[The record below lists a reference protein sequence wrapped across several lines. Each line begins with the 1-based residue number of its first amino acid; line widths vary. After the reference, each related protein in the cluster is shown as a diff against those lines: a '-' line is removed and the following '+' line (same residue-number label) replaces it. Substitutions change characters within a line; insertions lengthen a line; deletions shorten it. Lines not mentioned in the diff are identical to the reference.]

1 MPERGPSLHTLA
13 LRFSVLLGLVAQ
25 AAWIYA
31 RYWAHERGFAR
42 AQEGAIAT
50 AMQRFAVRFVR
61 IAVAY
66 KGGLIKLGQVA
77 SLRVDVLPEEVSAE
91 LAKLQ
96 DRVDAHPLSEIR
108 AQIERELGGP
118 LEANFASFSEQAIA
132 AASLGQVHEATL
144 PSGERVAVKVLYPGV
159 ERSVAVDLAAA
170 RVGLWLFDFVT
181 VADLDQVYA
190 QVRDSIRGEMD
201 YIAEGRAAEEVARN
215 LAADPELAK
224 RTRVPAIHWE
234 ATRRRVLCMEFVEGV
249 KINDREA
256 LAARGIDSRELA
268 VWAARAF
275 LHQMFRDG
283 FFHCDPHPGNLVVD
297 ASGRLGILDFGM
309 HQRLDARV
317 LTMLRETLLATVA
330 RDPLRYARAL
340 ANAGMIRSADL
351 ATVEEIARI
360 SFDPKYFN
368 LTPKE
373 LAQIDLGAYVTRMR
387 AQLKRVKSFQIPDG
401 LVLWSRAF
409 GLLLGLVSE
418 LAPGI
423 RPMDVVGP
431 YVIRFLGAPPSSR
444 APRDERREPI
454 ARAAR

>member
-1 MPERGPSLHTLA
+1 M
-13 LRFSVLLGLVAQ
+13 
-25 AAWIYA
+25 
-31 RYWAHERGFAR
+31 
-42 AQEGAIAT
+42 
-50 AMQRFAVRFVR
+50 
-61 IAVAY
+61 
-66 KGGLIKLGQVA
+66 
-77 SLRVDVLPEEVSAE
+77 
-91 LAKLQ
+91 Q
-96 DRVDAHPLSEIR
+96 DRVDAHPLTEIR

>member
-1 MPERGPSLHTLA
+1 
-13 LRFSVLLGLVAQ
+13 
-25 AAWIYA
+25 
-31 RYWAHERGFAR
+31 
-42 AQEGAIAT
+42 
-50 AMQRFAVRFVR
+50 VR
-61 IAVAY
+61 IAIEY

-96 DRVDAHPLSEIR
+96 DRVDAHPLDEIR
-108 AQIERELGGP
+108 AQVERELGGR
-118 LEANFASFSEQAIA
+118 LETLFASFSERAIA
-132 AASLGQVHEATL
+132 AASLGQVHEARL
-144 PSGERVAVKVLYPGV
+144 ASGERVAVKVLYPGV

-170 RVGLWLFDFVT
+170 RIGLWLFDFVT
-181 VADLDQVYA
+181 VADLDQVYT

-201 YIAEGRAAEEVARN
+201 YVAEGRAAEEIARN
-215 LAADPELAK
+215 LTADPELAK
-224 RTRVPAIHWE
+224 RTRVPAIHWPL
-234 ATRRRVLCMEFVEGV
+234 TRRRVLTMEFVEGV
-249 KINDREA
+249 KINDRAA
-256 LAARGIDSRELA
+256 LAARGIEPRELA

-297 ASGRLGILDFGM
+297 GAGRIGILDFGM

-317 LTMLRETLLATVA
+317 LTMLRESLLATVA
-330 RDPLRYARAL
+330 RDPVRYARAFL
-340 ANAGMIRSADL
+340 NAGMIRREDL
-351 ATVEEIARI
+351 ATVEEIGRI

-373 LAQIDLGAYVTRMR
+373 LAQIDVGAYVTRMR
-387 AQLKRVKSFQIPDG
+387 GQMKRVGSFQIPDG

-409 GLLLGLVSE
+409 GLLLGLASE

-431 YVIRFLGAPPSSR
+431 YMIRFLGAPP
-444 APRDERREPI
+444 AQAG
-454 ARAAR
+454 AR

>member
-1 MPERGPSLHTLA
+1 MPERGPALHTLA
-13 LRFSVLLGLVAQ
+13 LRFAVLLGLVAR
-25 AAWIYA
+25 AAWIYLRFWADDRGLVRA
-31 RYWAHERGFAR
+31 R
-42 AQEGAIAT
+42 EGAMAA

-61 IAVAY
+61 IAVAH

-96 DRVDAHPLSEIR
+96 DRVDPHPLAEIR
-108 AQIERELGGP
+108 AQIEHELGGT
-118 LEANFASFSEQAIA
+118 LEQHFASFSEQAIA
-132 AASLGQVHEATL
+132 AASLGQVHEARLAT
-144 PSGERVAVKVLYPGV
+144 GERVAVKVLYPGV
-159 ERSVAVDLAAA
+159 EKSVAIDLAAA
-170 RVGLWLFDFVT
+170 RVGLWLFDFIT
-181 VADLDQVYA
+181 VAELAQVYA

-201 YIAEGRAAEEVARN
+201 YVAEGRAAEEVAGN
-215 LAADPELAK
+215 LAADRELAK
-224 RTRVPAIHWE
+224 RTRVPRIHWGQ
-234 ATRRRVLCMEFVEGV
+234 TRRRVLTMEFVEGV

-256 LAARGIDSRELA
+256 LAARGLDPREIA

-297 ASGRLGILDFGM
+297 DAGRIGILDFGM
-309 HQRLDARV
+309 HQRLSPRV

-330 RDPLRYARAL
+330 RDPVRYARAFL
-340 ANAGMIRSADL
+340 NAEMIRPEDL
-351 ATVEEIARI
+351 ATVEEIGRI

-373 LAQIDLGAYVTRMR
+373 LAQIDMSAYVTRMR
-387 AQLKRVKSFQIPDG
+387 SQMKRVGSFQIPDG
-401 LVLWSRAF
+401 LVLWGRAF
-409 GLLLGLVSE
+409 SLLLGLASE

-431 YVIRFLGAPPSSR
+431 YVIRFLGAPP
-444 APRDERREPI
+444 P
-454 ARAAR
+454 ARSP

>member
-1 MPERGPSLHTLA
+1 MSEARGPALHTLA
-13 LRFSVLLGLVAQ
+13 LRFTVLLGLVLQ

-31 RYWAHERGFAR
+31 RYWADDVGLAR
-42 AQEGAIAT
+42 AREGEIAA

-61 IAVAY
+61 IAGAY

-77 SLRVDVLPEEVSAE
+77 SLRVDVLPEEVSVE

-96 DRVDAHPLSEIR
+96 DRVDAHPLAEIR
-108 AQIERELGGP
+108 GQIERELGGR
-118 LEANFASFSEQAIA
+118 LEDHFTEFSESAIA
-132 AASLGQVHEATL
+132 AASLGQVHQARL

-159 ERSVAVDLAAA
+159 HKSVAVDLAAA

-201 YIAEGRAAEEVARN
+201 YVAEGHAAEEVARN

-224 RTRVPAIHWE
+224 RTRVPRIHWG
-234 ATRRRVLCMEFVEGV
+234 ATRRRVLTMEFVEGV
-249 KINDREA
+249 KINDRAA
-256 LAARGIDSRELA
+256 LEARGVDLREVA
-268 VWAARAF
+268 TWTARAF

-297 ASGRLGILDFGM
+297 AEGRVGILDFGM

-317 LTMLRETLLATVA
+317 LTMLRENLLATIA
-330 RDPLRYARAL
+330 RDPVRYARAFL
-340 ANAGMIRSADL
+340 NAGMIRADDL
-351 ATVEEIARI
+351 ATVEEIGRI

-373 LAQIDLGAYVTRMR
+373 LAQIDVGAYVLRMR
-387 AQLKRVKSFQIPDG
+387 AQMKKVRSFQIPPG
-401 LVLWSRAF
+401 LVLWARAF
-409 GLLLGLVSE
+409 SLLLGLASE
-418 LAPGI
+418 LAPGV

-431 YVIRFLGAPPSSR
+431 YVIRFLGTPP
-444 APRDERREPI
+444 AKA
-454 ARAAR
+454 ARA

>member
-1 MPERGPSLHTLA
+1 MHPRGPALHSLA

-31 RYWAHERGFAR
+31 RYWADDRGVLRAR
-42 AQEGAIAT
+42 DGAIAG
-50 AMQRFAVRFVR
+50 AMRRFAVRFVR

-96 DRVDAHPLSEIR
+96 DRVDAHPLAEIR
-108 AQIERELGGP
+108 AQVERELGGR
-118 LEANFASFSEQAIA
+118 LEDLYASFSESAIA
-132 AASLGQVHEATL
+132 AASLGQVHEARL
-144 PSGERVAVKVLYPGV
+144 ASGERVAVKVLYPGV
-159 ERSVAVDLAAA
+159 ERSVAIDLAAA

-181 VADLDQVYA
+181 VADLDSVYA
-190 QVRDSIRGEMD
+190 QVRSSIHGEMD
-201 YIAEGRAAEEVARN
+201 YEAEGRAAEEVARN

-224 RTRVPAIHWE
+224 RVRVPAIHWPL
-234 ATRRRVLCMEFVEGV
+234 TRRRVLTMEFVEGV

-256 LAARGIDSRELA
+256 LAARGIETRELA

-297 ASGRLGILDFGM
+297 DAGRLGILDFGM

-317 LTMLRETLLATVA
+317 LTMLRETLLATFA
-330 RDPLRYARAL
+330 RDPVRYARAFL
-340 ANAGMIRSADL
+340 NAGMVHPEDL
-351 ATVEEIARI
+351 ATVEEIGRI

-373 LAQIDLGAYVTRMR
+373 LAQIDVGAHVSRMR
-387 AQLKRVKSFQIPDG
+387 TQMKKVRSFQIPDG
-401 LVLWSRAF
+401 LVLWTRAF
-409 GLLLGLVSE
+409 GLLLGLTSE

-431 YVIRFLGAPPSSR
+431 YVIRFLGAPP
-444 APRDERREPI
+444 AK
-454 ARAAR
+454 RAAT